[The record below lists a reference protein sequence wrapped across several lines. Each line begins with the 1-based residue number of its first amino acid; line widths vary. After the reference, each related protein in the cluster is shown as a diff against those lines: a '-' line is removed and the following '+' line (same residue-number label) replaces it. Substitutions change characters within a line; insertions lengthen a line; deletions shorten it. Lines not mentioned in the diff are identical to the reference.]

1 MIGGDIFMRRGKSPG
16 RERPTSASS
25 TPSSAPLAPA
35 AAVVSTL
42 DPHAVAGVLLQLG
55 TTPFVAALL
64 ALGPVSVA
72 SDVARLLSCLL
83 SYSSIILAYIG
94 GLQQAA
100 AVSGA
105 DGPPRRASLAPLVVG
120 AILLALGGW
129 VVLALSQLHGVAP
142 SHLLV
147 ASCLYSGQA
156 CLERRMPVPERVLM
170 REARRVPM
178 VVAAACLAGAAP
190 AAASV
195 APFVRGRAS
204 TRLGDSRADSAL
216 LVLSCALLLAA
227 LAPRRSSSGR
237 PTHFARVAVGSQNA
251 CKCEAVRQTLEAY
264 PALAPPTDK
273 LPLLTFSV
281 PSGVSEQPIGLP
293 TIARGARNRAAAAH
307 AAAVEGVSGGISGG
321 GVSGGGGGGVL
332 ALGIESGLF
341 EVDGAHYDACW
352 VSAFDGATHH
362 LGLSCAFEI
371 PRAILAHVERG
382 LDLSQA
388 CHAAGITADCRL
400 GEGVGLIGILSRGRI
415 RRLEYTVHA
424 VQTALF
430 FAENA
435 GWFP

>member
-1 MIGGDIFMRRGKSPG
+1 M
-16 RERPTSASS
+16 
-25 TPSSAPLAPA
+25 
-35 AAVVSTL
+35 
-42 DPHAVAGVLLQLG
+42 LLQLG
-55 TTPFVAALL
+55 TTPFAVALL
-64 ALGPVSVA
+64 ALAAGPISTPT
-72 SDVARLLSCLL
+72 DVAKLLSCLL

-105 DGPPRRASLAPLVVG
+105 DGLPRRAGLAPLVVG
-120 AILLALGGW
+120 AILLALSGW
-129 VVLALSQLHGVAP
+129 VVLVLSQLNGIAP

-156 CLERRMPVPERVLM
+156 CLERRLPLPKRVLM

-178 VVAAACLAGAAP
+178 VIAAACLAGAASF
-190 AAASV
+190 AASV
-195 APFVRGRAS
+195 APLTRGSAS
-204 TRLGDSRADSAL
+204 MRLSDSLVDSGL
-216 LVLSCALLLAA
+216 LVLSCVLLLAA
-227 LAPRRSSSGR
+227 LMPRGRSSRGGMPPR
-237 PTHFARVAVGSQNA
+237 FERVAVGSQNA
-251 CKCEAVRQTLEAY
+251 CKCAAVRQTLEAY
-264 PALAPPTDK
+264 PALAPHTDDE
-273 LPLLTFSV
+273 PLLTFSV
-281 PSGVSEQPIGLP
+281 PSGVSEQPIGLQI
-293 TIARGARNRAAAAH
+293 IAQGARNRAAAAH
-307 AAAVEGVSGGISGG
+307 AAAMRAL
-321 GVSGGGGGGVL
+321 GGGGGGAVL

-352 VSAFDGATHH
+352 VSAYDGKTHH

-371 PRAILAHVERG
+371 PRAILTHVERG

-388 CHAAGITADCRL
+388 CNAAGITADRRL

-435 GWFP
+435 EWFP